1 MIETFLEWN
10 VEWGRLTMIVCWMK
24 MKDWDI
30 FEVTCLNEAL
40 LNDSKWRIVY
50 DTIVNDTYFVNE
62 SESYWCDMLDDTRR
76 MNAMN
81 FEWCKFEWCKFEWCK
96 FEWLYEYWNDIL
108 LNE

>member
-10 VEWGRLTMIVCWMK
+10 VEWGRLTIIVCWMK
-24 MKDWDI
+24 MMDWDI

-40 LNDSKWRIVY
+40 LNDSKWHIVY
-50 DTIVNDTYFVNE
+50 DTVVKDAQLANE
-62 SESYWCDMLDDTRR
+62 SELYLCDMLNDTRR

-81 FEWCKFEWCKFEWCK
+81 FEWCK